1 MTLVWAALALG
12 SVYIIVALGFN
23 IVMASNGLFN
33 FAAPQF
39 IMIGAFLGYA
49 VFTADSSALTLTLVI
64 VGAGTGGAVLGYLE
78 ERFAVRPLLKRGHR
92 HGVLVTTIGV
102 AVVIEGVAFAL
113 FGSDA
118 LPVPFEGAS
127 TTLSW
132 LGGGIQIVD
141 VTLISLAIVLALGF
155 HFASKYTRWGLSGR
169 AVTADKE
176 AALLRGVNSGRVSVT
191 AFALSGGLLT
201 VCGIFIGVKLQAS
214 YHLGTELVL
223 IGFVAFALGGFGS
236 YLGAILGGL
245 FLGAL
250 QMGTAFFLG
259 GEYQLLVVYGVLL
272 AVLLIKPTGI
282 LGDRR
287 IRSV

>member
-12 SVYIIVALGFN
+12 SVYVIVALGFN

-39 IMIGAFLGYA
+39 IMVGAFLGYS
-49 VFTADSSALTLTLVI
+49 VLTADSSALTLMLAVI
-64 VGAGTGGAVLGYLE
+64 GAGIVGAVLGYLE
-78 ERFAVRPLLKRGHR
+78 ERFAVRPLVKRGHG

-102 AVVIEGVAFAL
+102 AVVIEGLAFAL

-118 LPVPFEGAS
+118 LPVPLHGAS
-127 TTLSW
+127 TTLDW

-141 VTLISLAIVLALGF
+141 VILIVMAIVLALMF
-155 HFASKYTRWGLSGR
+155 HLASKYTRWGLSGK

-176 AALLRGVNSGRVSVT
+176 AAVLRGVNSGRVSVT
-191 AFALSGGLLT
+191 AFALSGGLLA
-201 VCGIFIGVKLQAS
+201 VSGIFIGVKLQAS

-245 FLGAL
+245 LLGTL
-250 QMGTAFFLG
+250 QMGTAFFIG
-259 GEYQLLVVYGVLL
+259 SEYQLIAVYAVLL